1 MRKHLLAF
9 LLATAAPVGAA
20 QAWDIQCAQPLV
32 IFGDNR
38 PGPGMSTDVRVALDQ
53 DGKGWQVW
61 HDLADGRI
69 ISRADQYAVN
79 DLRNP
84 AVAVGRLKQD
94 TAWFGLLNG
103 RPNLLMMGRLFDER
117 GELIYLEELRDFRHD
132 PSGILLMRTQA
143 DCGPDRDG
151 RRWAAVARVSFTP
164 PPQAAT
170 IEPPTPLAAPVQLAP
185 PVAANSGDSVPILVA
200 NGGAKVAVTFAD
212 YPLPQTMIID
222 TGASAMSIPRS
233 FAAELFSRGIATE
246 DGTMKMCIADG
257 TCADQV
263 RFWIS
268 KITIGS
274 RTFEHVEGVV
284 APDAAMML
292 LPFNVITA
300 TGSATIDT
308 KNSRLIFGA
317 K

>member
-151 RRWAAVARVSFTP
+151 RRWAGRYGPHAGGRP
-164 PPQAAT
+164 AT
-170 IEPPTPLAAPVQLAP
+170 RRPSPSPRGRA
-185 PVAANSGDSVPILVA
+185 
-200 NGGAKVAVTFAD
+200 
-212 YPLPQTMIID
+212 
-222 TGASAMSIPRS
+222 GASRHNRPPGRAYRS
-233 FAAELFSRGIATE
+233 
-246 DGTMKMCIADG
+246 
-257 TCADQV
+257 
-263 RFWIS
+263 W
-268 KITIGS
+268 
-274 RTFEHVEGVV
+274 H
-284 APDAAMML
+284 
-292 LPFNVITA
+292 
-300 TGSATIDT
+300 
-308 KNSRLIFGA
+308 
-317 K
+317 